1 MPTCIREQ
9 YDQLLFVIL
18 IFLCLR
24 SWHDGNVIIPSLCR
38 DLLSLKQKMREID
51 VSTLQA
57 CRFEKEI
64 GSNVLLRLSSF
75 EKSQLYGF
83 FCGSKNYLKAL
94 SELLRRWRQLQTSL
108 RKEVKSRVSPL
119 FKLSLKEWVVL
130 QCSLVDPTF
139 EFPNRQLNRL
149 LSGQLVMITKARSS
163 IIREQWLRASLISI
177 DGMLIVH
184 WRLLIIALEECEMQI
199 DINSYRVLQ
208 TLVSVP
214 DERLLLVQH
223 SPN

>member
-1 MPTCIREQ
+1 M
-9 YDQLLFVIL
+9 
-18 IFLCLR
+18 
-24 SWHDGNVIIPSLCR
+24 
-38 DLLSLKQKMREID
+38 
-51 VSTLQA
+51 
-57 CRFEKEI
+57 
-64 GSNVLLRLSSF
+64 
-75 EKSQLYGF
+75 
-83 FCGSKNYLKAL
+83 
-94 SELLRRWRQLQTSL
+94 QTSL

-184 WRLLIIALEECEMQI
+184 RRLLIIALEECEMQI

-223 SPN
+223 SPTSCCMLPGYYRPST